1 MINLTDSLKQINTS
15 AINSRDSKYIE
26 GIQPSQLSKTMNN
39 TELNLK
45 QLAEVSGA
53 RWADIRD
60 HNHGKF
66 MQRRRSNRKPIWT
79 TGGTASVKTSGRVT
93 SLLNDRQA

>member
-1 MINLTDSLKQINTS
+1 
-15 AINSRDSKYIE
+15 
-26 GIQPSQLSKTMNN
+26 MNN
-39 TELNLK
+39 TELTLD
-45 QLAEVSGA
+45 QLSEVNGA

-79 TGGTASVKTSGRVT
+79 TGGTASFWTSGGFT
-93 SLLNDRQA
+93 SFKNRFGSVNSMGGQEGEA